1 MNICAIQNRKQFINA
16 NRTGNQ
22 QSYIINAICQLKSE
36 FLGLD
41 KLSQDVLHIFP
52 CNLYINKQVI
62 LQAIH
67 NAQLLSQLLFSPSK
81 IYMLHMVKRGY

>member
-67 NAQLLSQLLFSPSK
+67 NGTTIKPTAVFS
-81 IYMLHMVKRGY
+81 IQNLHVTYG